1 LGYGVL
7 LMIDKDII
15 EEKYFLLEF
24 DHTFLAASLK
34 EEALLFGVKYPELF
48 LPDVILKFQS
58 FKSDFNIDHPLDH
71 LSGGENSILAVIFYS
86 ALARF
91 KNKPLEFLLY
101 NILESLSASNRK
113 ILKDILIDF
122 KKHNISYYVW
132 RDNDLVDIYA

>member
-1 LGYGVL
+1 
-7 LMIDKDII
+7 MINKDII
-15 EEKYFLLEF
+15 EEKYFFLEF
-24 DHTFLAASLK
+24 DHTFLATSLK

-48 LPDVILKFQS
+48 LPDIILKFQI

-101 NILESLSASNRK
+101 NILESLSASNRI
-113 ILKDILIDF
+113 ILKDILKEF
-122 KKHNISYYVW
+122 RNYNISYYCW
-132 RDNDLVDIYA
+132 RNDELVDIYA